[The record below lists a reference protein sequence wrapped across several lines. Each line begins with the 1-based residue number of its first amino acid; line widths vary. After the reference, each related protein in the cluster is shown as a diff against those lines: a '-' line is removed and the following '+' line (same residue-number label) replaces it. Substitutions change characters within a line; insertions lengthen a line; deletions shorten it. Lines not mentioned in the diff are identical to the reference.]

1 MQSASTQDRQPAAEL
16 ADFVSELRFEDL
28 PDHAV
33 ETARRAFVDEIG
45 VALAGVGSEAGTIA
59 RETMTT
65 TGDGPGRVLGTDRRA
80 SIPDAALVNSTV
92 GHVMD
97 FNNAVLG
104 IWHPSVPVVPALMT
118 LAEHEDATG
127 EDLLTA
133 FAAAYET
140 EFYLALPILP
150 SHYEEGW
157 HATSTLGTFGAA
169 AATASVLDLD
179 REETLN
185 AMRIAASMPAGIFA
199 NFGSMTKSLHAGQ
212 AARSGVTAASLA
224 ERGFTGGTD
233 AVGSDGGFLDIYS
246 GDEPPTMEDA
256 PVLGE
261 EWATEEFNLDI
272 KKYPCCSFT
281 HSGIDAVSA
290 LHDAHDIE
298 ASDVET
304 VHVSTAKGADDILQY
319 DVAETPLEGKFS
331 MQYVIGSALYDG
343 TVTLETFTEDAVAE
357 EGRQAAA
364 GKVDFEVDPDLSYSS
379 HRTAVEIELQSGE
392 TLRHVQEHPSGTEEN
407 PVSDAELREKFQQCV
422 DYSPVDVDGDAL
434 YDAVTALDEPG
445 SVDAVLGHLTPD
457 GG

>member
-1 MQSASTQDRQPAAEL
+1 MRQVSTQDRQPAAEL
-16 ADFVSELRFEDL
+16 ADFVSGLTFDDL

-33 ETARRAFVDEIG
+33 ETARRAFVDEVG
-45 VALAGVGSEAGTIA
+45 VALAGVGSDAGTIA
-59 RETMTT
+59 RETLAA
-65 TGDGPGRVLGTDRRA
+65 TGEGPGRVLGTDQRA

-104 IWHPSVPVVPALMT
+104 IWHPSVPVVPALLT
-118 LAEHEDATG
+118 LADHEDVTG

-179 REETLN
+179 REETTQAL
-185 AMRIAASMPAGIFA
+185 RIAASMPAGIFA

-212 AARSGVTAASLA
+212 AARSGVTAAYLA
-224 ERGFTGGTD
+224 RGGFTGGTD
-233 AVGSDGGFLDIYS
+233 AVGPDGGFLDLYS
-246 GDEPPTMEDA
+246 GEEPPAMEDA

-261 EWATEEFNLDI
+261 KWASEEFNLDI
-272 KKYPCCSFT
+272 KMYPCCSFT

-290 LHDAHDIE
+290 LHDAHDFE

-304 VHVSTAKGADDILQY
+304 VRVSTAQGAADILHY
-319 DVAETPLEGKFS
+319 DEAETPLEGKFS
-331 MQYVIGSALYDG
+331 MQYIVGSALVDG
-343 TVTLETFTEDAVAE
+343 TVTLETFTESAVAE
-357 EGRQAAA
+357 RERQAAA
-364 GKVDFEVDPDLSYSS
+364 ERVDFEVDPDLSYSS
-379 HRTAVEIELQSGE
+379 HRTEVEIELTSGE

-434 YDAVTALDEPG
+434 YDAVSALDDRE
-445 SVDAVLGHLTPD
+445 SVDAVLAHLTPD

>member
-1 MQSASTQDRQPAAEL
+1 
-16 ADFVSELRFEDL
+16 
-28 PDHAV
+28 
-33 ETARRAFVDEIG
+33 
-45 VALAGVGSEAGTIA
+45 
-59 RETMTT
+59 
-65 TGDGPGRVLGTDRRA
+65 
-80 SIPDAALVNSTV
+80 
-92 GHVMD
+92 
-97 FNNAVLG
+97 
-104 IWHPSVPVVPALMT
+104 
-118 LAEHEDATG
+118 
-127 EDLLTA
+127 
-133 FAAAYET
+133 
-140 EFYLALPILP
+140 
-150 SHYEEGW
+150 
-157 HATSTLGTFGAA
+157 
-169 AATASVLDLD
+169 
-179 REETLN
+179 
-185 AMRIAASMPAGIFA
+185 
-199 NFGSMTKSLHAGQ
+199 
-212 AARSGVTAASLA
+212 
-224 ERGFTGGTD
+224 
-233 AVGSDGGFLDIYS
+233 
-246 GDEPPTMEDA
+246 MEDA

-304 VHVSTAKGADDILQY
+304 VHVSTAKGR
-319 DVAETPLEGKFS
+319 TTSSSTTSPRRPWRKFS